1 MKIFYNIFNKMLNVF
16 VNLIIIILVIIAIFS
31 VYGFAQ
37 INIFHKEYV
46 NIFGYTF
53 FKTETAS
60 MEKTILIGDIV
71 IVKIGKDFNENDI
84 ITYKDQNV
92 FVTHRVIKKEEN
104 TIITK
109 GDNNNSVD
117 KPISEDEVLGKVVF
131 IAKNVEVWK
140 KVFTDKRVF
149 IPLIITMTLLAI
161 LIFYQEDRSKKCPK
175 EEKQ

>member
-1 MKIFYNIFNKMLNVF
+1 MKKTKKINMLGCILNILITVVVVITIIGLYYMAQVKILNKDY
-16 VNLIIIILVIIAIFS
+16 A
-31 VYGFAQ
+31 
-37 INIFHKEYV
+37 

-53 FKTETAS
+53 FEVATGS
-60 MEKTILIGDIV
+60 MTNTINIGDIV
-71 IVKIGKDFNENDI
+71 VVKVNEAFKENDI
-84 ITYKDQNV
+84 IVYKEENS
-92 FVTHRVIKKEEN
+92 FITHRVIKKEEN

-140 KVFTDKRVF
+140 KVFADKRVF
-149 IPLIITMTLLAI
+149 IPVIITMTLWAI